1 MYLHNTMDTMLIYE
15 GIDEKHK
22 MRFQEAWEP
31 HTHIYIYTPT
41 VINVIFG
48 AVVRNDKACVAA
60 VFRDHWT
67 EFLATLTK
75 FFEIIDP
82 LVVEAS

>member
-31 HTHIYIYTPT
+31 HIYIYIYTPT
-41 VINVIFG
+41 FINVIFG
-48 AVVRNDKACVAA
+48 AVVRNDKGMCCSS
-60 VFRDHWT
+60 
-67 EFLATLTK
+67 
-75 FFEIIDP
+75 I
-82 LVVEAS
+82 